1 MGQKVRPTGFRVGI
15 MEDWSSR
22 WYASKKE
29 FGVLLVEDQ
38 KIRRLIKQEYH
49 FAGIPKIEIERTRD
63 DVKVI
68 LHTARP
74 GIVIGRQGKEVDQL
88 RDRLQELT
96 GRRININIQEVSRP
110 DLEAQL
116 VAEAVAEQLERRS
129 SFRRTMK
136 RAMESTMQAGAAGI
150 KIEVAGRLG
159 GSEMARRETQSSGR
173 IPLQTLRI
181 WVQYGFTEAKTS
193 YGHIGV
199 KVWINRGEY
208 PDSKEAKPDASHA

>member
-1 MGQKVRPTGFRVGI
+1 MGQKVRPTGFRTGI

-22 WYASKKE
+22 WYAGKKQFAE
-29 FGVLLVEDQ
+29 LLVEDQ
-38 KIRRLIKQEYH
+38 RIRKLIKREYH

-63 DVKVI
+63 EVKVI

-96 GRRININIQEVSRP
+96 SRRININIQEVPKP

-136 RAMESTMQAGAAGI
+136 RAMESTMQAGAEGI

-159 GSEMARRETQSSGR
+159 GSEMARREKQSLGR
-173 IPLQTLRI
+173 IPLQTLRV
-181 WVQYGFTEAKTS
+181 WVNYGFTEAKTA

-199 KVWINRGEY
+199 KVWINRGLY
-208 PDSKEAKPDASHA
+208 PEAQKGKPDAVNA

>member
-1 MGQKVRPTGFRVGI
+1 MGQKVRPTGFRTGI

-22 WYASKKE
+22 WYAGKKE
-29 FGVLLVEDQ
+29 FAVLLVEDQ
-38 KIRRLIKQEYH
+38 KIRKVIKREYH
-49 FAGIPKIEIERTRD
+49 YAGIPKIEIERTRD
-63 DVKVI
+63 EVKVI

-88 RDRLQELT
+88 RDRLQEMT
-96 GRRININIQEVSRP
+96 GRRININIQEVPKP

-129 SFRRTMK
+129 SFRRAMK
-136 RAMESTMQAGAAGI
+136 RAIESTMQAGAEGI
-150 KIEVAGRLG
+150 KIQASGRLG
-159 GSEMARRETQSSGR
+159 GSEMARREKQIKGR

-181 WVQYGFTEAKTS
+181 WVDYGFTEAKTA

-199 KVWINRGEY
+199 KVWINRGVY
-208 PDSKEAKPDASHA
+208 PKLLEEKPDAADA